1 MTYGIVGYDEE
12 GQAVYGEIMGDG
24 VMGDRAFDV
33 VGQGYGMVPYGYG
46 VVGAAH
52 PHHRHIARHGHGPRH
67 MAIPPK
73 PQWRDQLAPGVIQ
86 PDEGMVPLPLTP
98 NAGSPPGT
106 FTAAITT
113 MTWQGQLQKPYRAER
128 LLVSVV
134 RTGATATGRLLGQLF
149 VGTDLQQA
157 EITGWD
163 VELVG
168 QAGAFGTRLTA
179 KAAEPGVLI
188 RMVITLSNNPTGTDT
203 IFASMNFLGR
213 VIH

>member
-1 MTYGIVGYDEE
+1 MAYGVVGYDQE
-12 GQAVYGEIMGDG
+12 GQAVYGD
-24 VMGDRAFDV
+24 VMGDVMGDDAHFDV
-33 VGQGYGMVPYGYG
+33 VGQGYPMMYNPYG
-46 VVGAAH
+46 VVGA
-52 PHHRHIARHGHGPRH
+52 HHARHHGHHGHAPRCLP
-67 MAIPPK
+67 IPHRPS
-73 PQWRDQLAPGVIQ
+73 WRSQLAPGVIQ

-106 FTAAITT
+106 FAAATT
-113 MTWQGQLQKPYRAER
+113 SMTFSGQLQKPYRAER

-134 RTGATATGRLLGQLF
+134 RTGASAVGRLLTQLF

-157 EITGWD
+157 EINGWD
-163 VELVG
+163 AELVG

-188 RMVITLSNNPTGTDT
+188 RLVVTLSNNPTGTDT
-203 IFASMNFLGR
+203 IFASMMFLGR

>member
-1 MTYGIVGYDEE
+1 MTYQIVGYDPDT
-12 GQAVYGEIMGDG
+12 GQAVYGD
-24 VMGDRAFDV
+24 VMGDVMGDQGFDV
-33 VGQGYGMVPYGYG
+33 VGQGYNPYAMAPYG

-52 PHHRHIARHGHGPRH
+52 ARHHGHQPRH
-67 MAIPPK
+67 MAIPPR
-73 PQWRDQLAPGVIQ
+73 PGWRAQLAPGVIQ
-86 PDEGMVPLPLTP
+86 PDEGMVPLPMTP
-98 NAGSPPGT
+98 SAGSPPGT
-106 FTAAITT
+106 FTAAITS

-157 EITGWD
+157 EIAGWD

-188 RMVITLSNNPTGTDT
+188 RLVITLSNNPTGTDT